1 MKNEIKN
8 LLMRALETELKSE
21 DVRTYLVNTLVDN
34 LLKLE
39 DGEEKAPQVQA
50 EELLDDLEIGPILL
64 SLANK
69 NYSDEMKQL
78 LAEWSSLALSIAKSH
93 QL

>member
-1 MKNEIKN
+1 MFRKKEK
-8 LLMRALETELKSE
+8 EDPTELQ
-21 DVRTYLVNTLVDN
+21 
-34 LLKLE
+34 LLKIRVQNLE
-39 DGEEKAPQVQA
+39 KQIAEMKRAPQVQA

-78 LAEWSSLALSIAKSH
+78 LAEWSSAALCAAKK
-93 QL
+93 LCRKPWLRN